1 VVVSPTY
8 SYGLFV
14 GGERRVD
21 AWEGEPVSSL
31 KLTVQKVTGLAPTQ
45 QALTWR
51 FKELSPSLLLGSYNI
66 PVRRRPWQRALP
78 PAPALLPAC
87 LPAACAPQQLRW
99 NRCMRGFSQLMW

>member
-1 VVVSPTY
+1 M
-8 SYGLFV
+8 

-21 AWEGEPVSSL
+21 AWAGEPVSSL

-66 PVRRRPWQRALP
+66 PVGGGRGSARYLLRPLCC
-78 PAPALLPAC
+78 LPAC
-87 LPAACAPQQLRW
+87 LPAACALQLRW
-99 NRCMRGFSQLMW
+99 NRCMRGFSWLMW